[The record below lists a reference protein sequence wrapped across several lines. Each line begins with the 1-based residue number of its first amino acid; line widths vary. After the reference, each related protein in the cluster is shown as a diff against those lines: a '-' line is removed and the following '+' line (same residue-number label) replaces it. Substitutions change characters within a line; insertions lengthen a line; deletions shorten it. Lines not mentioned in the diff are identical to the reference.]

1 MALAAKIPVP
11 MTVDEFLRWGSED
24 GYRYELVAGEPRAM
38 APASTVHGFL
48 QNELGRLIGTHLRD
62 KAPG

>member
-1 MALAAKIPVP
+1 MD
-11 MTVDEFLRWGSED
+11 TDTNWS
-24 GYRYELVAGEPRAM
+24 M

-62 KAPG
+62 KAPGCEVVANPGVIPRLCAVG